1 MAEIP
6 THATLFISIS
16 TDAYEECA
24 QIAECWRC
32 ETLADTPQ
40 VIRER
45 TERQDKTAREIAA
58 AIRAKGERTNT
69 VQADD
74 LEALARSIA
83 AEKVGSA
90 DPTGARLP
98 EDVWHQAMPEA
109 RQRMASREDE
119 LRRAANSVLWACIA
133 DMEFGLPDALH
144 DDEPVREALFGEW
157 KSVLRVGDLRRLHAA
172 LHGPRWPLVKA
183 EEAAELFQSE
193 RISAALAAY
202 EYVLGDLEPDDPDRE
217 ERTFDAMKAA
227 IQRADHIAR
236 TGRTGER

>member
-1 MAEIP
+1 MAETP

-16 TDAYEECA
+16 TDAYEDCA
-24 QIAECWRC
+24 QTAECWRC
-32 ETLADTPQ
+32 ETLPDMPQ

-98 EDVWHQAMPEA
+98 EEVWHQAIPEA
-109 RQRMASREDE
+109 RQRLASRDGE
-119 LRRAANSVLWACIA
+119 LRKAANAVLWACIA
-133 DMEFGLPDALH
+133 DMEFGLLDAYE
-144 DDEPVREALFGEW
+144 DDEPVRETLFGEW
-157 KSVLRVGDLRRLHAA
+157 TSALKVGDLRRLHAA
-172 LHGPRWPLVKA
+172 LHGPRWPLAKD

-193 RISAALAAY
+193 RISAALATY
-202 EYVLGDLEPDDPDRE
+202 DFVLGDLEPGDPDRE
-217 ERTFDAMKAA
+217 ERAFDAMKAA

-236 TGRTGER
+236 TGQTGER